1 MFLGSS
7 QKVTWRSVV
16 DVGAAVVD
24 CGITTDTAAVSEM
37 KRILLGA
44 IWENSEIRLLSVGDN
59 RGASNGILNTQMS
72 RERFSYYVLLT
83 C

>member
-1 MFLGSS
+1 M
-7 QKVTWRSVV
+7 VE
-16 DVGAAVVD
+16 VGAAVVD

-44 IWENSEIRLLSVGDN
+44 IWENSETRSLSVGDN

>member
-1 MFLGSS
+1 M
-7 QKVTWRSVV
+7 VE
-16 DVGAAVVD
+16 VGAAVVD

-44 IWENSEIRLLSVGDN
+44 IWENSETRLLSVGDN
-59 RGASNGILNTQMS
+59 LGASNGILNTQMS

>member
-1 MFLGSS
+1 M
-7 QKVTWRSVV
+7 V

>member
-1 MFLGSS
+1 M
-7 QKVTWRSVV
+7 VE
-16 DVGAAVVD
+16 VGAAVVD

-44 IWENSEIRLLSVGDN
+44 IWENSETRLLSVGDN
-59 RGASNGILNTQMS
+59 REASNGILNTQMS
-72 RERFSYYVLLT
+72 RERFSHYVLLT

>member
-1 MFLGSS
+1 M
-7 QKVTWRSVV
+7 V

-44 IWENSEIRLLSVGDN
+44 IWENSETRLLSVGDN
-59 RGASNGILNTQMS
+59 RGTSNGILNTQMS

>member
-1 MFLGSS
+1 M
-7 QKVTWRSVV
+7 VE
-16 DVGAAVVD
+16 VGAAVVD

-44 IWENSEIRLLSVGDN
+44 IWENSETRLLSVGDN
-59 RGASNGILNTQMS
+59 RRASNGILNTQMS

>member
-1 MFLGSS
+1 M
-7 QKVTWRSVV
+7 VE
-16 DVGAAVVD
+16 VGAAVVD

-44 IWENSEIRLLSVGDN
+44 IWENSETRLLSVGDN
-59 RGASNGILNTQMS
+59 REASNGILNTQMS

>member
-1 MFLGSS
+1 M
-7 QKVTWRSVV
+7 VE
-16 DVGAAVVD
+16 VGAAVVD

-44 IWENSEIRLLSVGDN
+44 IWENSETRLLSVGDN
-59 RGASNGILNTQMS
+59 RGVSNGILNTQMS

>member
-1 MFLGSS
+1 M
-7 QKVTWRSVV
+7 VE
-16 DVGAAVVD
+16 VGAAVVD

-44 IWENSEIRLLSVGDN
+44 IWENSETRLLSVGDN

-83 C
+83 CKIVGFKKQF

>member
-1 MFLGSS
+1 M
-7 QKVTWRSVV
+7 VE
-16 DVGAAVVD
+16 VGAAVVD

>member
-1 MFLGSS
+1 M
-7 QKVTWRSVV
+7 VE
-16 DVGAAVVD
+16 VGAAVVD

-44 IWENSEIRLLSVGDN
+44 IWENSETPLLSVGDN